1 MTIAPSQ
8 AEVLE
13 RLLDADSF
21 VPIRSHVRSLRIADG
36 PDGDGVVC
44 GEGRI
49 DDRRVFC
56 FEQNPGVL
64 GGSLGEVHANSIC
77 AVLDLAGR
85 FGAPI
90 IGIHRS
96 GGARIQEGVAALAGY
111 GRIFSRHVRLREVVP
126 QIALVFGPCAGGAA
140 YGPALMDLVVMPRR
154 GAFMFL
160 TGPDV
165 VREVTGEDVNVEQ
178 LGGAG
183 VAERSGLASLVGLD
197 EDHALEQTR
206 VALSLLPDR
215 VGDQAP
221 RSFEWTSPSS
231 DPSEVV
237 PDDPRVAYD
246 VRAVLDR
253 VVDDGS
259 FLELRRGSAKNMVV
273 GWARLEGSV
282 IGIVANQPHTLAGAI
297 DTDASRKGAWFVQ
310 LCDRFGIPLAVFVDT
325 PGFLP
330 GTAQELGGVI
340 PAGASFL
347 SAFVSARVPKAT
359 VVLRKAYGGAYIV
372 MNARDLG
379 ADYAFAWPRAE
390 IAVLGAPGAVRIL
403 ERRRIAAADDPDAA
417 KAELEQEYREQYCTP
432 WPAARDGYIDEVI
445 EPAATRARLALALCS
460 QR

>member
-1 MTIAPSQ
+1 
-8 AEVLE
+8 
-13 RLLDADSF
+13 
-21 VPIRSHVRSLRIADG
+21 
-36 PDGDGVVC
+36 
-44 GEGRI
+44 
-49 DDRRVFC
+49 
-56 FEQNPGVL
+56 
-64 GGSLGEVHANSIC
+64 
-77 AVLDLAGR
+77 
-85 FGAPI
+85 
-90 IGIHRS
+90 
-96 GGARIQEGVAALAGY
+96 
-111 GRIFSRHVRLREVVP
+111 
-126 QIALVFGPCAGGAA
+126 
-140 YGPALMDLVVMPRR
+140 MDLVVMPRR

-215 VGDQAP
+215 VGDPAP
-221 RSFEWTSPSS
+221 RAFEWTSPSG

-253 VVDDGS
+253 VVDDAS

-282 IGIVANQPHTLAGAI
+282 VGIVANQPHTLAGAI
-297 DTDASRKGAWFVQ
+297 DTEASRKGAWFVQ

-359 VVLRKAYGGAYIV
+359 VVMRKAYGGAYIV

-379 ADYAFAWPRAE
+379 ADYAFAWPSAE

-403 ERRRIAAADDPDAA
+403 ERRRITEADDPSQLR
-417 KAELEQEYREQYCTP
+417 AELEQEYREQYCTP

-445 EPAATRARLALALCS
+445 EPSATRTRLALAITS
-460 QR
+460 R

>member
-1 MTIAPSQ
+1 MSVAR

-21 VPIRSHVRSLRIADG
+21 VPIRSHVRSLRLEGG

-44 GEGRI
+44 GEGRV
-49 DDRRVFC
+49 DGRRVFC

-64 GGSLGEVHANSIC
+64 GGSLGEAHADSIC

-85 FGAPI
+85 FGSPV
-90 IGIHRS
+90 IGVHRS

-111 GRIFSRHVRLREVVP
+111 GRIFSRHVRLRDVVP
-126 QIALVFGPCAGGAA
+126 QVALVFGPCAGGAA

-154 GAFMFL
+154 GAYMFL

-165 VREVTGEDVNVEQ
+165 VREVTGEDVGVEE
-178 LGGAG
+178 LGGSG

-206 VALSLLPDR
+206 VALSLLPSRIGEASPRAYEWQLPD
-215 VGDQAP
+215 GDP
-221 RSFEWTSPSS
+221 G
-231 DPSEVV
+231 DVV
-237 PDDPRVAYD
+237 PEDPRVAYD
-246 VRAVLDR
+246 VRAVIDR
-253 VVDDGS
+253 VVDDAS
-259 FLELRRGSAKNMVV
+259 FLELRRGSAKNMIV

-282 IGIVANQPHTLAGAI
+282 IGVVANQPHTLAGAI
-297 DTDASRKGAWFVQ
+297 DTEASRKGAWFVQ

-347 SAFVSARVPKAT
+347 SAFVGARVAKAT

-379 ADYAFAWPRAE
+379 ADYAFAWPGAE

-403 ERRRIAAADDPDAA
+403 ERRRIAGSEDPDRLRAD
-417 KAELEQEYREQYCTP
+417 LEEEYRKRFCTP
-432 WPAARDGYIDEVI
+432 WPAAHDGYIDEVI
-445 EPAATRARLALALCS
+445 EPGQTRSRLAQALTA
-460 QR
+460 

>member
-1 MTIAPSQ
+1 MTLSPAQ
-8 AEVLE
+8 ADVLE
-13 RLLDADSF
+13 RLLDAHSF
-21 VPIRSHVRSLRIADG
+21 APIRSQVRSLRVEGG
-36 PDGDGVVC
+36 PAGDGVVC

-49 DDRRVFC
+49 EGRRVFC

-64 GGSLGEVHANSIC
+64 GGSLGEVHADSIC

-85 FGAPI
+85 FGAPVV
-90 IGIHRS
+90 GIHRS

-154 GAFMFL
+154 GAYMFL

-165 VREVTGEDVNVEQ
+165 VREVTGEDVGVEE

-206 VALSLLPDR
+206 VALSLLPSRIGDSSPRACEWR
-215 VGDQAP
+215 VPDGDP
-221 RSFEWTSPSS
+221 G
-231 DPSEVV
+231 EVV

-246 VRAVLDR
+246 VRAVIDR
-253 VVDDGS
+253 VVDDSS

-297 DTDASRKGAWFVQ
+297 DAEASRKGAWFVQ

-347 SAFVSARVPKAT
+347 SAFVGARVAKAT

-379 ADYAFAWPRAE
+379 ADYAFAWPGAE

-403 ERRRIAAADDPDAA
+403 ERRRIAGANDPEALRAD
-417 KAELEQEYREQYCTP
+417 LEDEYRQRFCTP
-432 WPAARDGYIDEVI
+432 WPAAHDGHIDEVI
-445 EPAATRARLALALCS
+445 EPGKTRSRLSLALGS
-460 QR
+460 NH